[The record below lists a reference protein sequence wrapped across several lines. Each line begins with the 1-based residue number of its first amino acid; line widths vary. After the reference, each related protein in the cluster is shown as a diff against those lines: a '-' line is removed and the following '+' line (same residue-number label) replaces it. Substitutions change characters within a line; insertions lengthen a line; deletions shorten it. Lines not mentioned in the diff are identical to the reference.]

1 MQKLQQQGVDA
12 ILVDSVGLTAEHVR
26 RAQEWGL
33 PILYTGQKNAAV
45 HCLKIDDAAAGH
57 RMGAYLRQMGHKHA
71 VFAGVTESDEAV
83 GIERKAGFVAGF
95 CEGRTD
101 AKVDFVETG
110 FDFLSAYNQAEEMYR
125 RMVFN
130 VVARNQDDHTKNISF
145 LMDKK
150 GKWRLSPAYDV
161 SWSYNP
167 KGEWTS
173 QHQMSI
179 NNKWTDITIN
189 DLLAVATAMNIKKPR
204 DIIEKVIDVVAHWP
218 NYATSFDIPKQTI
231 EAIQSTLITKL

>member
-83 GIERKAGFVAGF
+83 GIERKEGFIAGF

-110 FDFLSAYNQAEEMYR
+110 FDFLSAYNQAAEIHKLGST
-125 RMVFN
+125 
-130 VVARNQDDHTKNISF
+130 VVVGATDNISLGILRYFHERGVRVPEDISVVGFGGYDVGAVVENATTTVTYALPRVGKNIEATIHTQRPSKV
-145 LMDKK
+145 LL
-150 GKWRLSPAYDV
+150 KWNGSKFVL
-161 SWSYNP
+161 
-167 KGEWTS
+167 E
-173 QHQMSI
+173 
-179 NNKWTDITIN
+179 
-189 DLLAVATAMNIKKPR
+189 
-204 DIIEKVIDVVAHWP
+204 
-218 NYATSFDIPKQTI
+218 
-231 EAIQSTLITKL
+231 